1 MLLDRDIWLAAGAM
15 IQRYGSNAGM
25 EAAERADELLGK
37 GEMEV
42 SRDWVRILAAIERLQ
57 ATKPGPGET
66 VQ

>member
-1 MLLDRDIWLAAGAM
+1 M

-37 GEMEV
+37 GEREV
-42 SRDWVRILAAIERLQ
+42 SRDWVRILAAIETLQ
-57 ATKPGPGET
+57 AEKPGPGET